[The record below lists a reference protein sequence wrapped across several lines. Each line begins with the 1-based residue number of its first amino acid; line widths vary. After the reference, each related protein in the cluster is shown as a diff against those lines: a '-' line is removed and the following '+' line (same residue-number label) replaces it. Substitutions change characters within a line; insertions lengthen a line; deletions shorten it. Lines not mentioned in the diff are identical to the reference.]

1 MKKRIAAALALL
13 LLASGIAACKGKPS
27 GTDESGT
34 GGGDDT
40 VFAPATGTGEAATT
54 SPAAT
59 DPDGASETLP
69 ETDTR
74 AGEETGTASAPAE
87 TDTETEPAHIR
98 VPAGEP
104 ADLTP
109 ILRGESAGYDMQYN
123 FAGASL
129 NALRADANL
138 RFSQSGDMT
147 AGEQGLTVPADR
159 WAAVGFARSMNAPCT
174 VTARVGAANPT
185 GAAKVTSAVM
195 LGLRCTDAG
204 HIYTDSGLWIIV
216 RDKAVFACLGGD
228 TTPVQLAVNLPA
240 GLDAG
245 VSLRAEDDGSV
256 LRVFV
261 EETAVATARFSDTA
275 VRLFNAAGTE
285 VASAGLNRIAHG
297 ANLGYTRIL
306 SHNTNGC
313 LSALS
318 AVSKVSAS
326 YATTAGT
333 VALKAERDYLFRDK
347 VQYSAALPTVRV
359 DGHYLADAQALATLF
374 GFSYSFNGNTA
385 TLSRRLL
392 TLTFRAGEDSVG
404 VNGVASPFPTVV
416 RRGNGLLLCA
426 DWLAPMLG
434 YTALCGEDTLY
445 IFPDAAQDAERLTAV
460 MDERYRLYET
470 TVYDRTTPDFD
481 KTGVG
486 KYTATDPAARLVGIA
501 YTAGH
506 TAAKSWGS
514 AARPLLGAYTS
525 DDREIIYRHGVW
537 LAAAGVDFVY
547 VDWSRNTLYD
557 PDIAGDKRSEYRT
570 IEETTDLLFEI
581 WSSIPGAPRICILLG
596 PGTTGQMGIAGGSH
610 QRKADQVYRAYAEK
624 YPDLYFC
631 YEGKPLLLCYGGT
644 PARLGTNPDWKD
656 DRFTVRW
663 MTDYAGVQTALI
675 EPADLTAPVYW
686 TRRDRDAQ
694 VLSVRGRLAEA
705 VSCPPHGAG
714 RARRATPPMLPPAA
728 LSPARRFAGSSH
740 VPTRWAPVSRWSAR
754 GTSGLPRPSASPLT
768 WSRPMPRAPS
778 AMTCSVS

>member
-13 LLASGIAACKGKPS
+13 LLASSVAACKGKPS

-59 DPDGASETLP
+59 DPDSASETLP

-74 AGEETGTASAPAE
+74 AGEETGTASASAE

-174 VTARVGAANPT
+174 VTARMGATNST

-333 VALKAERDYLFRDK
+333 VALKAERGYLFRDK

-426 DWLAPMLG
+426 RIRC
-434 YTALCGEDTLY
+434 T
-445 IFPDAAQDAERLTAV
+445 F
-460 MDERYRLYET
+460 
-470 TVYDRTTPDFD
+470 
-481 KTGVG
+481 
-486 KYTATDPAARLVGIA
+486 
-501 YTAGH
+501 
-506 TAAKSWGS
+506 
-514 AARPLLGAYTS
+514 
-525 DDREIIYRHGVW
+525 
-537 LAAAGVDFVY
+537 
-547 VDWSRNTLYD
+547 SR
-557 PDIAGDKRSEYRT
+557 
-570 IEETTDLLFEI
+570 
-581 WSSIPGAPRICILLG
+581 
-596 PGTTGQMGIAGGSH
+596 
-610 QRKADQVYRAYAEK
+610 
-624 YPDLYFC
+624 
-631 YEGKPLLLCYGGT
+631 
-644 PARLGTNPDWKD
+644 
-656 DRFTVRW
+656 
-663 MTDYAGVQTALI
+663 
-675 EPADLTAPVYW
+675 
-686 TRRDRDAQ
+686 
-694 VLSVRGRLAEA
+694 
-705 VSCPPHGAG
+705 
-714 RARRATPPMLPPAA
+714 
-728 LSPARRFAGSSH
+728 
-740 VPTRWAPVSRWSAR
+740 
-754 GTSGLPRPSASPLT
+754 
-768 WSRPMPRAPS
+768 MPRRMPS
-778 AMTCSVS
+778 G